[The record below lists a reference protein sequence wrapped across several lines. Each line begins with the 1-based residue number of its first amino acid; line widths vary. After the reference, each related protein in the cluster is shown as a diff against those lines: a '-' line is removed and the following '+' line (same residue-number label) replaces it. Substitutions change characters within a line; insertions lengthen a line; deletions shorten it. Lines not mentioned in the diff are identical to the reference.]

1 MKSLEQLY
9 FVNGVDQVGLISV
22 SERVGLAV
30 RVADAGAV
38 V

>member
-1 MKSLEQLY
+1 MSLEQQY

-22 SERVGLAV
+22 SERVGLV
-30 RVADAGAV
+30 VQVAGAGAV